1 MRNLFA
7 LLIFIP
13 LFVSIKIPYTDW
25 EWDLNFDWFDE
36 FINNIKTGVPKFITN
51 MQKDLKEFITKAESE
66 KNKKINELKDLAIT
80 TYEGIKGKTDKIYDE
95 FIQYTTQTVKYLSY
109 KICDAADT
117 DYEEC
122 RKNKKEVFRKI
133 VGMIKDEFQC
143 SSIVQIITEQILK
156 EDVGESLK
164 YVLFLVN
171 SITSNP
177 DAIEE
182 ETAKAVYDIIYCLQE
197 KLDQNWDEISEKLKE
212 KDKVIEFEKDITS
225 LMIQSIEN
233 LVGIIHYEE
242 IDEIIK
248 KADEKTGLISSDS
261 AKKIHE
267 RLFQMLQ
274 KLNDYG
280 QGFYNLSAT
289 LAVKVAVKPTELN
302 LDNKFELDFKEKGIK
317 ISVYGDYLFSL
328 ESGAKSLQ
336 AVVFDSPL
344 VSVRGNRKTEGGT
357 SNTFVDI
364 TLYGEDGKKLEIKDI
379 ELEKFRPVIYYK
391 KKLYNA
397 LTTCLFYNEKGEKIE
412 NTGVDTIIETIKGE
426 EYIKCI
432 PKHLTS
438 FTIGSYKS
446 ASISD
451 KKNAGTI
458 ALVIILCLLVIAGGI
473 AGFIFW
479 RKRQSKINGS
489 QMDQAFTNKDGLH
502 K

>member
-1 MRNLFA
+1 MRNLFT

-25 EWDLNFDWFDE
+25 EWDLNLDWFDE
-36 FINNIKTGVPKFITN
+36 LLNKIKTGVPEFIKK
-51 MQKDLKEFITKAESE
+51 MQNDLKEFIKMAESE
-66 KNKKINELKDLAIT
+66 KNKKIDELKELAIS
-80 TYEGIKGKTDKIYDE
+80 TYDNLKGQTDKVYNE
-95 FIQYTTQTVKYLSY
+95 FIQQATQTVKYLSY
-109 KICDAADT
+109 KICDAAGT
-117 DYEEC
+117 DYDEC
-122 RKNKKEVFRKI
+122 RNNKKEVFRKI
-133 VGMIKDEFQC
+133 VGMVQDEFKC

-182 ETAKAVYDIIYCLQE
+182 GTSKAIYEIMYCLQE
-197 KLDQNWDEISEKLKE
+197 KLDKNWPEISEKFKE
-212 KDKVIEFEKDITS
+212 EDKVIEFEKDITT

-233 LVGIIHYEE
+233 LVGIIHFEE
-242 IDEIIK
+242 IDGVIK
-248 KADEKTGLISSDS
+248 RADEKTGLISSDS
-261 AKKIHE
+261 AKEIHKH
-267 RLFQMLQ
+267 LFQMLQ

-289 LAVKVAVKPTELN
+289 LAVQVAVRPEEVN
-302 LDNKFELDFKEKGIK
+302 LENKFELDFKEKGIK

-344 VSVRGNRKTEGGT
+344 VSVKGSRKTEGGT

-364 TLYGEDGKKLEIKDI
+364 TLYGEDGEKLEIKDI

-397 LTTCLFYNEKGEKIE
+397 LTTCLFYNENGKKIE
-412 NTGVDTIIETIKGE
+412 NTGVETIIETIKGE

-446 ASISD
+446 ASMSE
-451 KKNAGTI
+451 KSNAGTI

-479 RKRQSKINGS
+479 RKRQSKVNGS

-502 K
+502 S

>member
-1 MRNLFA
+1 MRNLFT

-25 EWDLNFDWFDE
+25 EWDLNLDWFDE
-36 FINNIKTGVPKFITN
+36 FINKIKTGVPEFITK
-51 MQKDLKEFITKAESE
+51 MQNDLKEFIKKAESE
-66 KNKKINELKDLAIT
+66 KDKKINELKEQALQ
-80 TYEGIKGKTDKIYDE
+80 TYEDLKGKTEKIYDE
-95 FIQYTTQTVKYLSY
+95 FIQHTTQTVKYLSY

-117 DYEEC
+117 DYDEC
-122 RKNKKEVFRKI
+122 RNNKKEVFRKI
-133 VGMIKDEFQC
+133 IGMVQEEFKC

-164 YVLFLVN
+164 YVLFLVH

-182 ETAKAVYDIIYCLQE
+182 GTAKVIYEIMYCLQE
-197 KLDQNWDEISEKLKE
+197 KLEKNWPDISEKLKE

-233 LVGIIHYEE
+233 LVGIIHFEE
-242 IDEIIK
+242 IDEIIR

-261 AKKIHE
+261 AKEIHKH
-267 RLFQMLQ
+267 LFQMLQ

-289 LAVKVAVKPTELN
+289 LAVKVAVRPTEVN

-328 ESGAKSLQ
+328 KSGATSLQ

-344 VSVRGNRKTEGGT
+344 VSVKGSRKTEGGT

-364 TLYGEDGKKLEIKDI
+364 TLYGSDGKVLELKDI
-379 ELEKFRPVIYYK
+379 ELEKYRPVIYYK

-397 LTTCLFYNEKGEKIE
+397 LTTCLFYNENGKTIE
-412 NTGVDTIIETIKGE
+412 NTGVETIIETIQGE
-426 EYIKCI
+426 DYIKCI

-446 ASISD
+446 ASISE
-451 KKNAGTI
+451 KTNAGTI

-479 RKRQSKINGS
+479 RKRQSKVNGS

-502 K
+502 S